1 MGERGTG
8 MRITNRIG
16 IALAAFSAIALAAG
30 TAQAVPQFTPTATTL
45 VHTVF
50 SGEPGAVWTTQ
61 GLGVNG
67 QVVYD
72 GVSSLA
78 IGGNITTLNYYDSLN
93 GSCPTD
99 VGSNCSFGF
108 GAFPNDPLD
117 FTVLADFIGLS
128 VTPTG
133 GGFFDIVLDF
143 QSTGGTDI
151 LWTDPS
157 DGNSVMLAA
166 TWTAGTFLGNPTPGL
181 QVQSTYCDGVG
192 GCGPAGLTGD
202 PLAIG
207 FALID
212 NSTLY
217 AAMFDSDGNPFT
229 ANSIMLD
236 FSELFDFDSV
246 AAGPGGIDAI
256 AAYVL
261 ANNTLPDFTGEGEG
275 QLYRVD
281 TGEFVIPEP
290 STALLLGLGIAGLGA
305 LRRRSHR

>member
-1 MGERGTG
+1 

-16 IALAAFSAIALAAG
+16 IALAAFSASALAAG
-30 TAQAVPQFTPTATTL
+30 TAQAVPQFTPTSTTL
-45 VHTVF
+45 AHTVF
-50 SGEPGAVWTTQ
+50 SGEAGVAWNTGGV
-61 GLGVNG
+61 LVNG

-72 GVSSLA
+72 GASNLA
-78 IGGNITTLNYYDSLN
+78 IGGHIDAVNYYDSLN

-99 VGSNCSFGF
+99 IGSNCSFNYG
-108 GAFPNDPLD
+108 PDLD
-117 FTVLADFIGLS
+117 FTVLATFIGLN

-133 GGFFDIVLDF
+133 GGLYDIVLDF

-151 LWTDPS
+151 LWTDPT

-166 TWTAGTFLGNPTPGL
+166 SWTAGTFLGSPTPGL
-181 QVQSTYCDGVG
+181 QVQSTYCDGIG
-192 GCGPAGLTGD
+192 GCGPVGLTGD

-229 ANSIMLD
+229 SNSIMLD

-246 AAGPGGIDAI
+246 AAGPGIDAL
-256 AAYVL
+256 AGYVI
-261 ANNTLPDFTGEGEG
+261 ANNVLPDFTGEGQG

-290 STALLLGLGIAGLGA
+290 STVLLLGLGIAGLGVV
-305 LRRRSHR
+305 RRRSNR

>member
-1 MGERGTG
+1 

-30 TAQAVPQFTPTATTL
+30 TARAVPQFTPTATTL

-50 SGEPGAVWTTQ
+50 SGEPGVTWNTG

-78 IGGNITTLNYYDSLN
+78 IGGQIDVVNYYDSLN
-93 GSCPTD
+93 GLCPTD
-99 VGSNCSFGF
+99 IGSNCSFNYG
-108 GAFPNDPLD
+108 PDLD
-117 FTVLADFIGLS
+117 FSVLAEFIGVT

-133 GGFFDIVLDF
+133 GGLFDIVLDF

-151 LWTDPS
+151 LWTDPA
-157 DGNSVMLAA
+157 DGNSVMLEA
-166 TWTAGTFLGNPTPGL
+166 TWTAGTFLGSPTPGL

-229 ANSIMLD
+229 SNSIMLD

-246 AAGPGGIDAI
+246 AAGPGGINAI

-275 QLYRVD
+275 QLYRVE

-290 STALLLGLGIAGLGA
+290 STALLLALGIAGLGA
-305 LRRRSHR
+305 VRRRRQR

>member
-1 MGERGTG
+1 

-16 IALAAFSAIALAAG
+16 IALAAVSAIAVAAG
-30 TAQAVPQFTPTATTL
+30 SAQAVPQFTPTATTL
-45 VHTVF
+45 AHTVF
-50 SGEPGAVWTTQ
+50 SGEAGFSWNTG

-67 QVVYD
+67 QVTYD

-78 IGGNITTLNYYDSLN
+78 IGGQIDAANYYDSLN

-99 VGSNCSFGF
+99 IGSNCSFNYG
-108 GAFPNDPLD
+108 PDLD
-117 FTVLADFIGLS
+117 FDVLADFIGLTT
-128 VTPTG
+128 TPTG
-133 GGFFDIVLDF
+133 GGLYDIVIDF
-143 QSTGGTDI
+143 QSTGGPDI
-151 LWTDPS
+151 VWTDPA

-181 QVQSTYCDGVG
+181 QVQATYCDGVG
-192 GCGPAGLTGD
+192 GCGAQGLTGD

-207 FALID
+207 FALLD

-229 ANSIMLD
+229 QNSIMLD
-236 FSELFDFDSV
+236 FSELFDFDSIL
-246 AAGPGGIDAI
+246 APGGINAI
-256 AAYVL
+256 AAYVI
-261 ANNTLPDFTGEGEG
+261 ANGTLPDFTGEGEG

-290 STALLLGLGIAGLGA
+290 STALLFGLGIAGLGV
-305 LRRRSHR
+305 LRRRGAR